1 MEELPGSL
9 EHGFELVLGK
19 LDEMMA
25 KLLPSDSSPRL
36 MFHNLQWETLLCPPV
51 IGFLVGLLFLCRLV
65 QSVRSHHYGKREKQ
79 LAEALAAGIEE
90 KCHLIDKVFAAEK
103 ERAAL
108 ESSPEKAKLEK
119 ESFDIP
125 SLADSYR
132 KGKTTN
138 VMLMKEL
145 NSLCRDL
152 EEERAK
158 RSQQEEQMMEMLK
171 DLQALED
178 MMAFAQSQGAF
189 LNLLGDQEPSP
200 AAPWPGS
207 GPGA

>member
-9 EHGFELVLGK
+9 EHGFELILGK

-51 IGFLVGLLFLCRLV
+51 IGFLVGLLFLFRLV
-65 QSVRSHHYGKREKQ
+65 QSVRSHSYEKREKQ

-90 KCHLIDKVFAAEK
+90 KCHLIDKVYLAEQEHAAI
-103 ERAAL
+103 
-108 ESSPEKAKLEK
+108 ESSAEKAKLEK

-125 SLADSYR
+125 SLAESYR
-132 KGKTTN
+132 KAKTTN

-158 RSQQEEQMMEMLK
+158 RSQQEEQMMEVLK

-178 MMAFAQSQGAF
+178 MMTFAKSRGVF
-189 LNLLGDQEPSP
+189 PNLLGDPRAKPCCSFAWE
-200 AAPWPGS
+200 
-207 GPGA
+207 

>member
-1 MEELPGSL
+1 MEQLPGSL
-9 EHGFELVLGK
+9 EHGFELILGK
-19 LDEMMA
+19 LDEMMV
-25 KLLPSDSSPRL
+25 KLLPIDSSPRL

-65 QSVRSHHYGKREKQ
+65 QSVRSHSYEKREKQ

-90 KCHLIDKVFAAEK
+90 KCHLIDKVFVAEK
-103 ERAAL
+103 EHAAI
-108 ESSPEKAKLEK
+108 ESSVEKAKLEK

-132 KGKTTN
+132 KGKRTT

-145 NSLCRDL
+145 QSLCRDL

-158 RSQQEEQMMEMLK
+158 RCQQEEQMMEMLK

-178 MMAFAQSQGAF
+178 MMTFAKSQGAF
-189 LNLLGDQEPSP
+189 PNLLGDQEPSP
-200 AAPWPGS
+200 GAPWPGS
-207 GPGA
+207 GPRA

>member
-9 EHGFELVLGK
+9 EHGFELILGK

-25 KLLPSDSSPRL
+25 KLLPSDWSPRL

-51 IGFLVGLLFLCRLV
+51 IGFLMGLLFLFRLV
-65 QSVRSHHYGKREKQ
+65 QSVRSHSYEKREKQ
-79 LAEALAAGIEE
+79 LAEALAAGIKE
-90 KCHLIDKVFAAEK
+90 KCHLIDKVFVAEK
-103 ERAAL
+103 EYAAI
-108 ESSPEKAKLEK
+108 ESSAEEAKLEK

-125 SLADSYR
+125 SFADSYR

-138 VMLMKEL
+138 VMLMKKL
-145 NSLCRDL
+145 HSLCRDL
-152 EEERAK
+152 EEESAK
-158 RSQQEEQMMEMLK
+158 RCQQEEQMMEMLK

-178 MMAFAQSQGAF
+178 MMTFTKSQGAF

-200 AAPWPGS
+200 AAPLPGN